1 MLDHRN
7 TPTESMASSP
17 TQRMFSRRTRTLLKP
32 ASKSKQA
39 FYYNR
44 TAKDLP
50 NLREGTVV
58 RIKPLQNPKK
68 PWRKATVKRK
78 FSERSYEVSTEEGA
92 TYRRNRRR
100 LVQTQE
106 PPNIPASLQEPISN
120 DAIQTEQPSEQPPE
134 ETVETQ
140 TSTYQDK
147 AQARTDNDA

>member
-1 MLDHRN
+1 
-7 TPTESMASSP
+7 MASSP
-17 TQRMFSRRTRTLLKP
+17 AQRMFSRRTRTLLPIKKDLLKP
-32 ASKSKQA
+32 AMPEQVMERKTASKSKQA

-58 RIKPLQNPKK
+58 RIKPIQNPKK
-68 PWRKATVKRK
+68 PWRKATVERK

-92 TYRRNRRR
+92 TYRRNRRH

-106 PPNIPASLQEPISN
+106 PPNIPASSQEPISN

-140 TSTYQDK
+140 TST
-147 AQARTDNDA
+147 